1 MTLSEIRSKID
12 VSSMHPIDQLKYF
25 RNKAYLTDD
34 EEESLETTNDIFTFR
49 FFAVLLEE
57 FSENATIPGTEEY
70 ENATQ
75 NIADTFKNFLKD
87 KNTVIFTHYSP
98 IGYVG
103 EYNDTFIDVNGVFQ
117 LSLRNSLS
125 IQKLFYDDFL
135 KNHNF
140 GNWLVTGVK
149 IKGENM

>member
-12 VSSMHPIDQLKYF
+12 VSRMHPIDQLKYF

-57 FSENATIPGTEEY
+57 FSENATFPGTEEY

-87 KNTVIFTHYSP
+87 NNIVIFTQYGS

-103 EYNDTFIDVNGVFQ
+103 EFNDTFIDVNGVFQ

-125 IQKLFYDDFL
+125 IQKSFDDYFL
-135 KNHNF
+135 KNHIF
-140 GNWLVTGVK
+140 GNWLVTGAK
-149 IKGENM
+149 IKGQE